1 MKKPE
6 FPKPQII
13 HEGLLPEQ
21 DTIETKPMNRKSSPI
36 DPADYITI
44 FIILVFVLMFVG
56 APLVGISRV
65 ITTQQALN
73 QECKTNYN
81 FIQVALSGDNLARL
95 CQIKNQTVTIK

>member
-1 MKKPE
+1 
-6 FPKPQII
+6 
-13 HEGLLPEQ
+13 
-21 DTIETKPMNRKSSPI
+21 MNRKSII

-44 FIILVFVLMFVG
+44 FIIFAVALMFVG

-95 CQIKNQTVTIK
+95 CQIKNQQITIK

>member
-1 MKKPE
+1 
-6 FPKPQII
+6 
-13 HEGLLPEQ
+13 
-21 DTIETKPMNRKSSPI
+21 MNRKSFI
-36 DPADYITI
+36 DAFDYIPL
-44 FIILVFVLMFVG
+44 FIILVFVLAFVG

-95 CQIKNQTVTIK
+95 CQMKNQQITIK

>member
-6 FPKPQII
+6 FPKPRII
-13 HEGLLPEQ
+13 REGLLPEQ
-21 DTIETKPMNRKSSPI
+21 DTIETKPMNRKSFI
-36 DPADYITI
+36 DPADYINI

>member
-1 MKKPE
+1 
-6 FPKPQII
+6 
-13 HEGLLPEQ
+13 
-21 DTIETKPMNRKSSPI
+21 MNRKSSFDI
-36 DPADYITI
+36 FDYIPI
-44 FIILVFVLMFVG
+44 FFIFAVALMFVG

-81 FIQVALSGDNLARL
+81 FIQVALAGDNLARI

>member
-1 MKKPE
+1 
-6 FPKPQII
+6 
-13 HEGLLPEQ
+13 
-21 DTIETKPMNRKSSPI
+21 MNHKSSFDLFGFIP
-36 DPADYITI
+36 I

>member
-1 MKKPE
+1 
-6 FPKPQII
+6 
-13 HEGLLPEQ
+13 
-21 DTIETKPMNRKSSPI
+21 MNHKSSFDLFGFIP
-36 DPADYITI
+36 I

-95 CQIKNQTVTIK
+95 CQIKNQQITIK